1 MRAADLTTLRIRQGR
16 TDMIPLM
23 MAAAVAAMPATSEAH
38 GRAAGQPPAGDADT
52 VAWWKTT
59 AALSGD
65 AMEGRDT
72 GSPAYERA
80 ARMVADAFA
89 AAGLKPL
96 GEGGSWFQR
105 VPMEQVSVESA
116 TISAGGRPVAFLRD
130 ITVQPA
136 PDMPA
141 TLDAPIA
148 YRGYCAADALGD
160 VKGKV
165 VICHGTHR
173 PNLPDSASRLAA
185 VKAAGAVALVTIADP
200 GFAIEP
206 PRWPFAYA
214 REVWLA
220 TDTAPSEPIARFTL
234 NADALAT
241 LIAGSGKDAATLI
254 ADGSK
259 GAPLPSFDPPGPF
272 RAHVT
277 LARRSIASP
286 NVIAMLP
293 GTDPAKADQA
303 IVLSAHL
310 DGYGP
315 GEPVDGDAIYNG
327 TLDDAAYVALLIQLA
342 RHRHG
347 ESFARPVI
355 LAAFTGEE
363 KGLLGARWFVDHPTL
378 PRAAIAA
385 DINLDQLRPIFPLDL
400 LTVHALDDTTLGD
413 DVRAVTSS
421 MGIATQKDP
430 EPERNLL
437 RRADQWPFLEAGI
450 PATAFVFG
458 YRPGSESERIYRHW
472 YRTGYHRPQ
481 DDLAQPIDW
490 KAAGDFNR
498 FFYALVAR
506 VAGQPARPAWK
517 PGSTLRPKAE

>member
-1 MRAADLTTLRIRQGR
+1 
-16 TDMIPLM
+16 MIPLM
-23 MAAAVAAMPATSEAH
+23 MAMAAAAATPSASQPH
-38 GRAAGQPPAGDADT
+38 ARTAGQPPAGAVDT
-52 VAWWKTT
+52 IAWWKTT

-72 GSPAYERA
+72 GSPAYDRA
-80 ARMVADAFA
+80 ARLVADRFA

-96 GEGGSWFQR
+96 GEGGSWYQR

-116 TISAGGRPVAFLRD
+116 TISADGRPVAFLRD

-136 PDMPA
+136 PDLPT
-141 TLDAPIA
+141 TLDAPLA
-148 YRGYCAADALGD
+148 YRGYCAADTLGD

-173 PNLPDSASRLAA
+173 AGLPDAASRLAA
-185 VKAAGAVALVTIADP
+185 VKAGGAVALVTIADP
-200 GFAIEP
+200 GFTIEP

-214 REVWLA
+214 RTVWLA
-220 TDTAPSEPIARFTL
+220 NETAPSEPVARFTL

-241 LIAGSGKDAATLI
+241 LIVGSDEDATQLI
-254 ADGSK
+254 ADGSR
-259 GAPLPSFDPPGPF
+259 GAPLPSFDAPGPF
-272 RAHVT
+272 RARFV

-342 RHRHG
+342 RHRQG
-347 ESFARPVI
+347 KGFARPVI

-363 KGLLGARWFVDHPTL
+363 KGLLGARWFVGHPTL
-378 PRAAIAA
+378 PRSAIAA

-413 DVRAVTSS
+413 DVRAVTSG

-458 YRPGSESERIYRHW
+458 YRPGSASERIYRHW
-472 YRTGYHRPQ
+472 YQTGYHRPQ

-506 VAGQPARPAWK
+506 VADQPARPAWK
-517 PGSTLRPKAE
+517 PGSMLRPTAD